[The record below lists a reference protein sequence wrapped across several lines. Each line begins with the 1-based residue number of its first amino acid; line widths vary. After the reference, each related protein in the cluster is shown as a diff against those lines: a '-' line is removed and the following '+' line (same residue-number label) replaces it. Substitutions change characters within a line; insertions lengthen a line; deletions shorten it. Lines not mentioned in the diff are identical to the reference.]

1 MRTVALLAVACFAL
15 SLAACGGGSSA
26 KKVGEYMPKTG
37 DITGWEIDTTPWP
50 QNPPAGGIAAAYT
63 KADAEAIID
72 GHITIFIDDVGGWVG
87 MAMAYYKN
95 SDKTT
100 DLQIYQMS
108 KPEQAQAV
116 YNHASIKG
124 MSTWEDV
131 AGLGDAA
138 RRRFS
143 AASEAWLLHAVKG
156 KYFVEIDMGKTGN
169 DDPGKQLITDFFTAV
184 LNRLP

>member
-1 MRTVALLAVACFAL
+1 MRTVALFMALGFAL

-37 DITGWEIDTTPWP
+37 DITGWEVDLTPWA

-63 KADAEAIID
+63 RAEAEILID
-72 GHITIFIDDVGGWVG
+72 GHITIFVDDVGGWVG

-100 DLQIYQMS
+100 DLQIYEMS
-108 KPEQAQAV
+108 KPEQAQSV
-116 YNHASIKG
+116 YNNTSIKG
-124 MSTWEDV
+124 LATWEDIS
-131 AGLGDAA
+131 GLGDAA
-138 RRRFS
+138 RRRFN

-156 KYFVEIDMGKTGN
+156 KYFVEIDLGKTGN
-169 DDPGKQLITDFFTAV
+169 DDPGKQLITDFFGSV